1 MNAAESIIQRERKA
15 SMDVIKK
22 CSEESC
28 KEGYE
33 KEWHHSSHEVLQQ
46 NRINTYVY
54 GDADRDL
61 LTCGSGKFRN
71 MIVGPANFR
80 KTFMLKQLEHIYHAY
95 CNPKNDKYRLVQTK
109 QKKFF
114 SKTLDGVQN

>member
-54 GDADRDL
+54 GDADHY
-61 LTCGSGKFRN
+61 GEIFSHAA
-71 MIVGPANFR
+71 VGNS
-80 KTFMLKQLEHIYHAY
+80 EI
-95 CNPKNDKYRLVQTK
+95 
-109 QKKFF
+109 
-114 SKTLDGVQN
+114 